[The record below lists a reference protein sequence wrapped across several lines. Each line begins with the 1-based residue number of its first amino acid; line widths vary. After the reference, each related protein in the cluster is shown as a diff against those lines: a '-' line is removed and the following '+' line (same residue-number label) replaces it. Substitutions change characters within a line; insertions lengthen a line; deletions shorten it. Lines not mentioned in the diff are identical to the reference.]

1 MVVYI
6 DYNLIGKKYF
16 IQLKNKYPNIEFV
29 TDLSRK
35 TEIEVLIAMPKIVKN
50 MNVNEYSNLKWIQY
64 LMAGYDGI
72 NLKKFKENNIVF
84 SSAQNVFSK
93 SIAEDV
99 FTKIFYFNRN
109 VSHYIESKKN
119 KIWSPIQEEFELTNS
134 TALILGVGSIGR
146 ELAKKF
152 KVFDMFIIGY
162 RKKHLNEKNFDKII
176 VMESELN
183 EALNIADYIIM
194 ALPLNDETRFMFD
207 YEKFKIMK
215 RSALFINVGRGETVK
230 QKDMILA
237 LKQSIIRGA
246 GIDVVY
252 PEPLPSDSELWN
264 LDNLYITPHN
274 ASSSNHMARRIYEL
288 IVMNLGRYLD
298 NKTVKYIINN

>member
-134 TALILGVGSIGR
+134 TALILGVGSIGK
-146 ELAKKF
+146 ELAKSPE
-152 KVFDMFIIGY
+152 V
-162 RKKHLNEKNFDKII
+162 
-176 VMESELN
+176 
-183 EALNIADYIIM
+183 
-194 ALPLNDETRFMFD
+194 
-207 YEKFKIMK
+207 K
-215 RSALFINVGRGETVK
+215 RAVETV
-230 QKDMILA
+230 
-237 LKQSIIRGA
+237 
-246 GIDVVY
+246 
-252 PEPLPSDSELWN
+252 
-264 LDNLYITPHN
+264 
-274 ASSSNHMARRIYEL
+274 ASSAMSAVL
-288 IVMNLGRYLD
+288 
-298 NKTVKYIINN
+298 K